1 MRHFGYGRVSNWER
15 KVKSI
20 NLSVLDFVW
29 ENRSLMEFWL
39 GSSKSQIF
47 GMFLKRRWLRN
58 LYFLQICCTLL
69 KFAGRNCR
77 SVKVFDIWSRCKVLP
92 GPAVKACCFQFTE
105 QSSQDRSHHHHCHH
119 YHQYQQHRNSQYLHN
134 WHLQELHKYHIP
146 NRLLHATPVNQGNRI
161 PSGQGNTLN
170 SLKPWVFSKGNAY
183 LQSFDLFLF
192 FIEWGLYFLILSVIV
207 FVFYSLHFC
216 SPFLFMG
223 TLVIVFVR
231 SVVSLHFCS
240 TLLLHQALWVD
251 SSNGNCL
258 ICKRLTRK
266 CWSNWW
272 SRWM

>member
-1 MRHFGYGRVSNWER
+1 MRQFGYGRVSNWER

-105 QSSQDRSHHHHCHH
+105 QSSQDLSHHHHHHH
-119 YHQYQQHRNSQYLHN
+119 YHQHGHQCRYFSDYRQG
-134 WHLQELHKYHIP
+134 WH
-146 NRLLHATPVNQGNRI
+146 
-161 PSGQGNTLN
+161 
-170 SLKPWVFSKGNAY
+170 
-183 LQSFDLFLF
+183 
-192 FIEWGLYFLILSVIV
+192 
-207 FVFYSLHFC
+207 
-216 SPFLFMG
+216 
-223 TLVIVFVR
+223 
-231 SVVSLHFCS
+231 
-240 TLLLHQALWVD
+240 ALM
-251 SSNGNCL
+251 
-258 ICKRLTRK
+258 
-266 CWSNWW
+266 
-272 SRWM
+272 SRWSTIYPVQNESEHKNLAKGSLVFRQTVLSLGVQMVKYSTIESHVFLMIINS